1 MKKLL
6 FFICLILI
14 FSACSSYNYKS
25 MYHAPSILFDE
36 TVFYDGPENRVFY
49 VHDGYGRSHRGRSI
63 SIDSNSMDILV
74 DSPEPIDLPEELV
87 ASQANRKNEVH
98 VFVNDSIL
106 DTGKRLK
113 FQESDIKEVLIYSN
127 ASANEAVKSQRAA
140 ASVALIA
147 LAIVLA
153 TVLIVVLVVN
163 AAVSSVSDGISSI
176 GTGVCYIATMSYGS
190 YEAPEVIVLRKFRD
204 EKLRKT
210 FWGRVFI
217 SNYYVFSPL
226 LVKLVK
232 KTGIGNKFIRRKLDR
247 FVHRL
252 KAKHHW

>member
-6 FFICLILI
+6 FFSCLILI

-36 TVFYDGPENRVFY
+36 TAFYDGPENRVFY
-49 VHDGYGRSHRGRSI
+49 VHDGSGRSHRGRST
-63 SIDSNSMDILV
+63 SIDSNSMDIVV
-74 DSPEPIDLPEELV
+74 DSPEPIDLPEELD

-106 DTGKRLK
+106 DIGKRLK

-127 ASANEAVKSQRAA
+127 ESAKNQRAA
-140 ASVALIA
+140 ASVALMA

-163 AAVSSVSDGISSI
+163 AAVSSVSDGISGAFSS
-176 GTGVCYIATMSYGS
+176 GPCYIATMSYGS

-217 SNYYVFSPL
+217 SNYYVFSPW
-226 LVKLVK
+226 LVKFVK
-232 KTGIGNKFIRRKLDR
+232 KTGIGNKFIRRRLDR
-247 FVHRL
+247 LVHRL
-252 KAKHHW
+252 KVKHNW